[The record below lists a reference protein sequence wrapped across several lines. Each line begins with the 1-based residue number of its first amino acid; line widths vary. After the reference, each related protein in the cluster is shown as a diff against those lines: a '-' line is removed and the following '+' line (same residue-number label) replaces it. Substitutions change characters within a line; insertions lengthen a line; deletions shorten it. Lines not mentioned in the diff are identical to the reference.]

1 MCQQVVK
8 TRERELGHIWGMNV
22 AEHLHG
28 AMWQVLPI
36 VNTLASFGVY
46 SWLGNT
52 LGPKVTFT
60 SLSLFDEIRDPML
73 ELPEVMA
80 DVVNGWKSI
89 VRVSEFLAVR
99 KTKTPFFAFSL
110 HRTDHLPRQARDKP

>member
-1 MCQQVVK
+1 MVK
-8 TRERELGHIWGMNV
+8 TRETELGYIWDMNLGV
-22 AEHLHG
+22 HLHG
-28 AMWQVLPI
+28 AMWHVTPI
-36 VNTLASFGVY
+36 VNTSASFGAY
-46 SWLGNT
+46 SRLGNQ